1 MFSGMCSQNYASG
14 RFTIFWTFLGSVV
27 ILIIA
32 ITIFNFTN
40 SMEYTKTNTTTR
52 TNSTALPSTSSLPLS
67 LIPILEGNKEGFNS
81 SRESLLAAA
90 TPILEEDPR
99 LRLFDEL

>member
-1 MFSGMCSQNYASG
+1 MYSPNSSLG

-40 SMEYTKTNTTTR
+40 SMEYAKRNTTTR
-52 TNSTALPSTSSLPLS
+52 TNSTALPSTSSLPPS
-67 LIPILEGNKEGFNS
+67 VMAILEGNKEGFNS
-81 SRESLLAAA
+81 SRETLLAPA